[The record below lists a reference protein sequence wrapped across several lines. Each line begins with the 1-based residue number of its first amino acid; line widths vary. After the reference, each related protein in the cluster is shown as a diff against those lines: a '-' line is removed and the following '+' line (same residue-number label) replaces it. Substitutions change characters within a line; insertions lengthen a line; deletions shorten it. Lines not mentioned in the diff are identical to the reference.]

1 MDAAAERRQRMHV
14 RLHRTREAHERDDAA
29 FWAALPRAE
38 RVSLVWTLSQ
48 QQWRLRSDRRDESG
62 LCRSVARVQRP

>member
-1 MDAAAERRQRMHV
+1 MDAATERRRRMQV
-14 RLHRTREAHERDDAA
+14 RIYRTRAEHERDDAA
-29 FWAALPRAE
+29 FWAAMGRDE

-48 QQWRLRSDRRDESG
+48 EQWRLRGDRRDESG